1 MALCRTQR
9 YWTVLFMMLGVFIAL
24 LNQTLLTTTLPGI
37 MASFDLSLD
46 SAQWLTTIFMLVNG
60 IMIPVS
66 TCYTTCFS
74 SEKLYVTA
82 LHPTND

>member
-24 LNQTLLTTTLPGI
+24 LNQTLLTTARPDI

-66 TCYTTCFS
+66 TCYTIRFS
-74 SEKLYVTA
+74 SEKLHVTA